1 MKLKAKLVTTCA
13 AFCLILCL
21 TIVGIWAVTAP
32 SIPMGGNVGFT
43 ASDVDATI
51 SGSFSGISGTQ
62 DLTTL
67 KLDASTTDVTSVA
80 GYTTWQGWTLNFADK
95 TQDIVL
101 TITVT
106 NDNTERAINATFTNN
121 SSSLDNITI
130 SLAGGDAAGSASY
143 TSGTRVT
150 IPAGQGQSVTF
161 KVTIHVEDPNDSA
174 SATLALNLLLENV
187 AAAA

>member
-21 TIVGIWAVTAP
+21 TIVGVWSVATAN
-32 SIPMGGNVGFT
+32 IPMGGNVGFT

-51 SGSFSGISGTQ
+51 SGSFSGISGQQ

-80 GYTTWQGWTLNFADK
+80 GYTTWQNWTLGFADK

-101 TITVT
+101 TITVK
-106 NDNTERAINATFTNN
+106 NDNTERAIDATFTDS
-121 SSSLDNITI
+121 SSSLENITV

-143 TSGTRVT
+143 TSGTKVT
-150 IPAGQGQSVTF
+150 IPAGQSVVF
-161 KVTIHVEDPNDSA
+161 KVTLHVTDANDSA
-174 SATLALNLLLENV
+174 SATLAFALQLVNV
-187 AAAA
+187 EAAA

>member
-21 TIVGIWAVTAP
+21 TIVGVWAVTAP
-32 SIPMGGNVGFT
+32 SIPMGGSVGFT
-43 ASDVDATI
+43 ASDVNATI
-51 SGSFSGISGTQ
+51 SGSFTGISGSQ

-67 KLDASTTDVTSVA
+67 KLDASTTDVASVA

-106 NDNTERAINATFTNN
+106 NDSTERAIDATFTD
-121 SSSLDNITI
+121 SSSGLDNITV
-130 SLAGGDAAGSASY
+130 SLAGGDADGSGSY
-143 TSGTRVT
+143 TSGTKVT
-150 IPAGQGQSVTF
+150 ISAEQSVTF
-161 KVTIHVEDPNDSA
+161 KVTISVNDLNDSA
-174 SATLALNLLLENV
+174 SATLAFALQLNNV

>member
-21 TIVGIWAVTAP
+21 TIVGVWAVATA
-32 SIPMGGNVGFT
+32 SIPMGGSVGFT
-43 ASDVDATI
+43 ATDVDATI

-62 DLTTL
+62 ALTPL
-67 KLDASTTDVTSVA
+67 KLDASTTDVTSVD
-80 GYTTWQGWTLNFADK
+80 GYDSWQNWTLGFADK

-106 NDNTERAINATFTNN
+106 NDNADRAIDATFTN
-121 SSSLDNITI
+121 SSSSENITI
-130 SLAGGDAAGSASY
+130 SLAGGNAAGSGSY
-143 TSGTRVT
+143 TSGTKVT
-150 IPAGQGQSVTF
+150 IPAGQSVVF
-161 KVTIHVEDPNDSA
+161 KVTLHVTDANDSA
-174 SATLALNLLLENV
+174 SATLAFKLQLDNV

>member
-1 MKLKAKLVTTCA
+1 MKLKAKLATTCA

-21 TIVGIWAVTAP
+21 TIVGVWAVTTA
-32 SIPMGGNVGFT
+32 SIPMGGSVGFT

-51 SGSFSGISGTQ
+51 SGSFTGISGSQ

-67 KLDASTTDVTSVA
+67 KLDASTTDVESVD
-80 GYTTWQGWTLNFADK
+80 GYKTWQGWKLNFANK

-106 NDNTERAINATFTNN
+106 NDNTERAIDATFT
-121 SSSLDNITI
+121 DNTSALTNMTV

-143 TSGTRVT
+143 TSGTEVT
-150 IPAGQGQSVTF
+150 IPTGQSVIF
-161 KVTIHVEDPNDSA
+161 KVTIHVENANNSA

-187 AAAA
+187 EAAA

>member
-21 TIVGIWAVTAP
+21 TIVGVWSVATA

-51 SGSFSGISGTQ
+51 SGSFAGISDPQ
-62 DLTTL
+62 NLTDL
-67 KLDASTTDVTSVA
+67 KLDANTTDVASVA
-80 GYTTWQGWTLNFADK
+80 GYDTWQNWTLNFADK

-106 NDNTERAINATFTNN
+106 NDNTDRAIDATLTN
-121 SSSLDNITI
+121 SSSPLDNMTV
-130 SLAGGDAAGSASY
+130 SLAGGDADGSGSY
-143 TSGTRVT
+143 TSGTKVT
-150 IPAGQGQSVTF
+150 IPATESVTF
-161 KVTIHVEDPNDSA
+161 KVTLHVTDANDSA
-174 SATLALNLLLENV
+174 SATLAFALQLVNV
-187 AAAA
+187 PAAA

>member
-1 MKLKAKLVTTCA
+1 MKLKAKLATTCA

-21 TIVGIWAVTAP
+21 TIVGVWAVTTA
-32 SIPMGGNVGFT
+32 SIPMGGSVGFT

-51 SGSFSGISGTQ
+51 SGSFTGISGSQ

-67 KLDASTTDVTSVA
+67 KLDASTTDVASVA
-80 GYTTWQGWTLNFADK
+80 GYTTWQGWTLKFADK

-106 NDNTERAINATFTNN
+106 NDSTERAIDATFTN
-121 SSSLDNITI
+121 SSSPLDNITV

-143 TSGTRVT
+143 TSGTKVT
-150 IPAGQGQSVTF
+150 IQAEQSVTF
-161 KVTIHVEDPNDSA
+161 KVTIHVVDANDSA
-174 SATLALNLLLENV
+174 SATLAFKLQLDNV